1 MIPIECKYAKFN
13 HAKKIGAI
21 LYRFI
26 FLKNRG
32 TAKTTGDPVGMSA
45 CPPYQV
51 QKAGEIYLNRSRRR
65 NFGFNLYYSA
75 LIDDHSPIS

>member
-1 MIPIECKYAKFN
+1 VQICKIQSRQENRGSFISFYFS
-13 HAKKIGAI
+13 KKP
-21 LYRFI
+21 
-26 FLKNRG
+26 G